1 VYRDLINTP
10 AFFGLLPPIEGQL
23 GLDVGCGE
31 GHNTRLL
38 AERGAQV
45 VALDVAELF
54 LWSAASVRPPGL
66 RFVLGDGAALPLH
79 DSVFDFVTAFM
90 SLMDVADPV
99 RTLEEVGRVLKPGGF
114 LQFSVSHPATST
126 PIRRWVNE
134 ETGKAEALSVGD
146 YFYEGPQTEQW
157 IFATAPPEVQARHQ
171 PFTITYARLTLSGW
185 ITAVLRAGLSL
196 EAVDE
201 PRADEETARAHPEVA
216 NSRIVPFFLI
226 VRARKPSR

>member
-1 VYRDLINTP
+1 
-10 AFFGLLPPIEGQL
+10 
-23 GLDVGCGE
+23 
-31 GHNTRLL
+31 
-38 AERGAQV
+38 
-45 VALDVAELF
+45 
-54 LWSAASVRPPGL
+54 
-66 RFVLGDGAALPLH
+66 
-79 DSVFDFVTAFM
+79 
-90 SLMDVADPV
+90 
-99 RTLEEVGRVLKPGGF
+99 
-114 LQFSVSHPATST
+114 
-126 PIRRWVNE
+126 VNE

-216 NSRIVPFFLI
+216 NSRIVPFFLV